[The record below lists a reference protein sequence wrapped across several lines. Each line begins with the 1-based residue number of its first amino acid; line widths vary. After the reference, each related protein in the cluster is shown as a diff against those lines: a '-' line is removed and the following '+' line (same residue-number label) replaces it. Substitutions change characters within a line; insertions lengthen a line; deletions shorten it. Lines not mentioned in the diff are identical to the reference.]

1 MPGYQIQPAQTPEDI
16 AAVARLFR
24 EYEASIE
31 IDLCFQDFEAE
42 LAGLPGKYAP
52 PSGALLLA
60 HAEDGSAIGCVAL
73 RPFPNGCEM
82 KRLYVSPE
90 GRGMGLGGA
99 LVRAILDEAVRL
111 GYSEIFLDTLP
122 TMTEAISLYEK
133 NGFERT
139 DSYYETPIEGTVF
152 MRKKLSP

>member
-1 MPGYQIQPAQTPEDI
+1 MPGYQIQPAQTPDDI

-60 HAEDGSAIGCVAL
+60 QAEDGSAIGCVAL
-73 RPFPNGCEM
+73 RPFQGGCEM

-99 LVRAILDEAVRL
+99 LVRAILEEAIRL

-122 TMTEAISLYEK
+122 TMTEAISRYEK
-133 NGFERT
+133 NGFERIGA
-139 DSYYETPIEGTVF
+139 YYETPIEGTVF
-152 MRKKLSP
+152 MSRKL